1 MPPAETLNSLTSD
14 RGSGSENF
22 NMTLYV
28 AGQTPKSV
36 AALSNLKKICE
47 AHLPGRYSIEVIDLM
62 IDPARA
68 QTDQI
73 VAIPTLIRRL
83 PEPLK
88 RILGDLSNFDR
99 VLVGLDVREIGYGG
113 MPK

>member
-1 MPPAETLNSLTSD
+1 MSINALSSLPDGTD
-14 RGSGSENF
+14 YGGDGTF
-22 NMTLYV
+22 DMTLYV
-28 AGQTPKSV
+28 AGQSPKSV

-62 IDPARA
+62 ANPARA

-99 VLVGLDVREIGYGG
+99 VLVGLEVHHTRYSGSA
-113 MPK
+113 K

>member
-1 MPPAETLNSLTSD
+1 
-14 RGSGSENF
+14 
-22 NMTLYV
+22 
-28 AGQTPKSV
+28 
-36 AALSNLKKICE
+36 
-47 AHLPGRYSIEVIDLM
+47 M

-99 VLVGLDVREIGYGG
+99 VLIGLDVREVGYSGT
-113 MPK
+113 PK